1 MVFAHA
7 GDWLVSLLYAVPIV
21 IIVVALVVQ
30 KRRERGREDESVVP
44 SEAGEWTPKPSSEPR
59 TSSNG

>member
-7 GDWLVSLLYAVPIV
+7 GGWLVSLLYAAPIV
-21 IIVVALVVQ
+21 IIVFTIVVQ
-30 KRRERGREDESVVP
+30 KRRERGREDEPVAS
-44 SEAGEWTPKPSSEPR
+44 SETGEWTPKPSSEPH